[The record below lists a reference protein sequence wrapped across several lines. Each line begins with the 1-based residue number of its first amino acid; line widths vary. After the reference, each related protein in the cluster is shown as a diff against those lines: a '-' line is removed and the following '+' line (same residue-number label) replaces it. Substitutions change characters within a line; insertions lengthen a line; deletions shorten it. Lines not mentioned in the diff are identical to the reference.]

1 MPQSAPSYNLV
12 DDNENNDMMLVLN
25 TYYVIHPGYF
35 GELTYCS
42 LLTAVLFDFYF
53 LRAKMYT

>member
-1 MPQSAPSYNLV
+1 MPLSAPSYNLV
-12 DDNENNDMMLVLN
+12 DDNENNIMLGLN

-42 LLTAVLFDFYF
+42 LLTAVVFDFYF
-53 LRAKMYT
+53 LRAKMHT